1 MFSFRAPGVP
11 LDRLPGVLNMVVDET
26 SSSPPWVQI
35 KEQIKLAYTVGRLNE
50 GDALPSIRSL
60 ARQLRVSDAAVRR
73 AYEELT
79 QLGLLSAEPRKHLV
93 VTDTLSKPDH
103 VEQLASEVAAECDRM
118 VGWARAQ
125 GLSAISI
132 ARILLLRAI
141 EKEQALPTYLYVD
154 MSLEAA
160 ATFADTI
167 AKAWEIPV
175 RGCSLLEAG
184 RLSGAEQESLTA
196 ILVNSYRYEPL
207 RKMLRG
213 YPVERIL
220 PIRVRLHRRL
230 IRKMRRLPAGSHA
243 LFVLHD
249 DDAAH
254 IGRAV
259 LDYVQ
264 GEVGDKVTITT
275 TALRDVADWAELGEI
290 DRYPLI
296 VVSRHVWEQVP
307 EKTRRLPHVVPSDN
321 ELNMESLEKA
331 RVRAGVLV

>member
-1 MFSFRAPGVP
+1 
-11 LDRLPGVLNMVVDET
+11 VLNLVVDET
-26 SSSPPWVQI
+26 SLLPAWVQI

-50 GDALPSIRSL
+50 GDVLPSIRSL

-79 QLGLLSAEPRKHLV
+79 RLGLLSAEPRKHLV
-93 VTDTLSKPDH
+93 VTDTLAKPDD
-103 VEQLASEVAAECDRM
+103 VKKLAGDVAAECDRM
-118 VGWARAQ
+118 VSWARAQ
-125 GLSAISI
+125 GLSAISV

-154 MSLEAA
+154 MSRESASS
-160 ATFADTI
+160 FADDI
-167 AKAWEIPV
+167 AKAWEIPI
-175 RGCSLLEAG
+175 RGCDLAEAA
-184 RLSGAEQESLTA
+184 RLASAELQSLTA
-196 ILVNSYRYEPL
+196 VLVNSYRYEAL

-220 PIRVRLHRRL
+220 PVRVRLHRRL
-230 IRKMRRLPAGSHA
+230 IRKLRRLPAGSHA
-243 LFVLHD
+243 LLVLQD
-249 DDAAH
+249 EDAAH

-275 TALRDVADWAELGEI
+275 SALRDVPDLAALAEE
-290 DRYPLI
+290 DRYQL
-296 VVSRHVWEQVP
+296 VLVSRHVWWQIP
-307 EKTRRLPHVVPSDN
+307 ERARRNPRVVPSEN
-321 ELNMESLEKA
+321 ELIMESLEKA

>member
-1 MFSFRAPGVP
+1 
-11 LDRLPGVLNMVVDET
+11 
-26 SSSPPWVQI
+26 
-35 KEQIKLAYTVGRLNE
+35 
-50 GDALPSIRSL
+50 
-60 ARQLRVSDAAVRR
+60 
-73 AYEELT
+73 
-79 QLGLLSAEPRKHLV
+79 
-93 VTDTLSKPDH
+93 
-103 VEQLASEVAAECDRM
+103 M

-125 GLSAISI
+125 GLSAISV

-154 MSLEAA
+154 FSLESA

-184 RLSGAEQESLTA
+184 RLSRAEQESLTA

-207 RKMLRG
+207 RKMLRD

-230 IRKMRRLPAGSHA
+230 IRKLRRMPAGSHA
-243 LFVLHD
+243 LFVLQD

-264 GEVGDKVTITT
+264 GEVGEKVTITT
-275 TALRDVADWAELGEI
+275 TALRDVSDWADLART
-290 DRYPLI
+290 DRYRLI
-296 VVSRHVWEQVP
+296 LVSRHVWEQVP
-307 EKTRRLPHVVPSDN
+307 EKARRLPHVLPSDN
-321 ELNMESLEKA
+321 ELIVESLEKA
-331 RVRAGVLV
+331 RILAGVLV